1 MVKTHVGLDSEV
13 DPFWDD
19 MTGEPAGCLAAD
31 VIAGRRLGY
40 VHRAVSW
47 IKINTNMLY
56 IYIYTCVCLCMHVCV
71 CVCACMDVFV
81 NVYRSRFDV
90 Q

>member
-56 IYIYTCVCLCMHVCV
+56 IYIHVCV
-71 CVCACMDVFV
+71 FVHACLRVCVRVYGCVCECI
-81 NVYRSRFDV
+81 
-90 Q
+90 

>member
-56 IYIYTCVCLCMHVCV
+56 IYIYTRV
-71 CVCACMDVFV
+71 CVCACMFACVCARV
-81 NVYRSRFDV
+81 WMCL
-90 Q
+90 